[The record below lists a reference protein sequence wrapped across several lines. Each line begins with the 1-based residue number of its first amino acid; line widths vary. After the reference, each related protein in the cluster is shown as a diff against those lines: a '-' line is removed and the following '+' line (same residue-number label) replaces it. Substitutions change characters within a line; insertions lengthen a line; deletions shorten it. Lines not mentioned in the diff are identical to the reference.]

1 MYKLVFMEESY
12 GNRCESDYL
21 RQKLTIAK
29 GLCDYQ
35 YIIGNWQTKDADF
48 QAVYYEF

>member
-1 MYKLVFMEESY
+1 MGIYVSQIT
-12 GNRCESDYL
+12 SS
-21 RQKLTIAK
+21 QKLTIAK